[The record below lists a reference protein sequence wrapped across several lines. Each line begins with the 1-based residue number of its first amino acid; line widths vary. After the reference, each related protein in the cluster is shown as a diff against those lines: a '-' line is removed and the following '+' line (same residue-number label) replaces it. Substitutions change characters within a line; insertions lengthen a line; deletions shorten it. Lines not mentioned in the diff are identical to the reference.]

1 MGGRLMVLELKI
13 RVQQSSSSNQR
24 LQKRD
29 GGVDFSFTTILGS
42 QKDVLAIFPN
52 SYDISDETSIDVNT
66 MYTSTCGERK
76 KREIN

>member
-1 MGGRLMVLELKI
+1 MVLELKI